1 MAIETTGAI
10 SLGTAAGTNR
20 SISAEFGG
28 TTPHSLS
35 EYYGV
40 DTVPGSG
47 AISFSD
53 FYGTSSA
60 PVPAYNSID
69 RSVTEVNE
77 DGSSVCT
84 FTINAVALASGT
96 TVGWSVAS
104 ALTSASNNDFELS
117 LDNSNWSAGADSG
130 TLTLDF
136 AAQNFKLYFRA
147 VADNTTEN
155 GPENWAFELDA
166 TDSNGVSTGGLSK
179 GVRINDTSLDPLT
192 FPAGTDIARQ
202 FDGTFNS
209 ESQDV
214 STYATYITKS
224 SALGEPEANAFFNF
238 RRTASGWDIR
248 VASGIDHTM
257 KNYNT
262 SGVLVDS
269 PTPGTAGLD
278 YAPWT
283 AQTGTLQPDAV
294 MWSRTLVQSSAT
306 GAMITFGNYSDNV
319 GALGNEL
326 PINGT
331 YAVNAGTWQSLAT
344 NESIQITHFGSGS
357 FDPGDNPGI
366 GGFDSF
372 YKIDFWARKSGY
384 DDTLVATYLS
394 RITGRD
400 NHSGSGGGG
409 GVDP

>member
-1 MAIETTGAI
+1 MAIETSGAI
-10 SLGTAAGTNR
+10 SLGTTAGTNR

-40 DTVPGSG
+40 DSVPGSG

-60 PVPAYNSID
+60 PVPAYTSID
-69 RSVTEVNE
+69 RSVTEVDE

-84 FTINAVALASGT
+84 FTINAVALTSGT
-96 TVGWSVAS
+96 TVGWNVAS

-147 VADNTTEN
+147 VEDNTTES

-179 GVRINDTSLDPLT
+179 GVSINDTSLDPLT
-192 FPAGTDIARQ
+192 FPAGIDIARQ

-209 ESQDV
+209 VSQDV
-214 STYATYITKS
+214 STYAAYLTKS
-224 SALGEPEANAFFNF
+224 SGAGEPEANAFFNF
-238 RRTASGWDIR
+238 RRTSTGWDIR
-248 VASGIDHTM
+248 VASGLFHTM
-257 KNYNT
+257 QNYNT
-262 SGVLVDS
+262 SGVLVNS

-278 YAPWT
+278 YIPWV
-283 AQTGTLQPDAV
+283 AQAGTLQPDAI
-294 MWSRTLVQSSAT
+294 MWTKTLVQTSET
-306 GAMITFGNYSDNV
+306 GALITFGSYSDNV
-319 GALGNEL
+319 GALGNQL

-331 YAVNAGTWQSLAT
+331 YAVNPGVWQTVALG
-344 NESIQITHFGSGS
+344 ESVQFTHFGSGD
-357 FDPGDNPGI
+357 FDPGDNAGI
-366 GGFDSF
+366 GGFDSL
-372 YKIDFWARKSGY
+372 YKIEFWARKSGY

-394 RITGRD
+394 RIVGRD
-400 NHSGSGGGG
+400 SHSGSGGGG
-409 GVDP
+409 GELP